1 MRVRAVLVAAAAL
14 FIAGFGVAPTA
25 VAAPTDLCINGFCL

>member
-14 FIAGFGVAPTA
+14 FIAGFGVTPTA
-25 VAAPTDLCINGFCL
+25 VAAPAGLCINGYCL